1 MFKSLTTSS
10 VTTAALPSWAVTS
23 EEEEEE
29 EDVSSARGRRSSRRC
44 CWAEDLA
51 TTANCDGMGG
61 KSSKINV
68 EMGKRR
74 SSECF
79 FFFLKKNHLP
89 ARRAKKAIV

>member
-23 EEEEEE
+23 EEEEE
-29 EDVSSARGRRSSRRC
+29 DDSSARGRRSSRRC

-61 KSSKINV
+61 TRSKINV
-68 EMGKRR
+68 EIGKRR

-79 FFFLKKNHLP
+79 FF
-89 ARRAKKAIV
+89 